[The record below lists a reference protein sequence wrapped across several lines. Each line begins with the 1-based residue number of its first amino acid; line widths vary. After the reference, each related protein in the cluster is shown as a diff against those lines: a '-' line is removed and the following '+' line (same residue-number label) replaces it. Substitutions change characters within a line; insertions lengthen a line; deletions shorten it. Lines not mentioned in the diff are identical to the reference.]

1 MKILGKEL
9 TFNGNKVYHAGDKP
23 TVSEIGAAAISHTHN
38 YAGSSRQCRCSC

>member
-23 TVSEIGAAAISHTHN
+23 TVSEIGAEYFLGLLHLMVLEM
-38 YAGSSRQCRCSC
+38 